1 MVLEDSTRYQHL
13 PMDETQL
20 VNRFDGKDNLRDV
33 EPRDVLR
40 EDLILDEHRHQISSW
55 QELHDE
61 VEVRRIL
68 EGVVELHDPWR
79 VGLRENITFGAYVR
93 ELEKVR

>member
-1 MVLEDSTRYQHL
+1 MVVATRDFSYVPVNEAYLVHGFNREDT
-13 PMDETQL
+13 
-20 VNRFDGKDNLRDV
+20 LRDV
-33 EPRDVLR
+33 ETGDVLR
-40 EDLILDEHRHQISSW
+40 EGVVLDEHRHQISSW

-79 VGLRENITFGAYVR
+79 VGLRENITFGAYVH

>member
-1 MVLEDSTRYQHL
+1 MNE
-13 PMDETQL
+13 PKL
-20 VNRFDGKDNLRDV
+20 VNSLDGKNTLGDV
-33 EPRDVLR
+33 EPSNILR
-40 EDLILDEHRHQISSW
+40 ECVVLDEHRHQISSW

-68 EGVVELHDPWR
+68 EGVVELHNPWR

>member
-1 MVLEDSTRYQHL
+1 MKHAPVDESKLVDSLYRQH
-13 PMDETQL
+13 T
-20 VNRFDGKDNLRDV
+20 LRNV
-33 EPRDVLR
+33 ESRHILGEGV
-40 EDLILDEHRHQISSW
+40 ILDQHGHEVTSGK
-55 QELHDE
+55 ELHDE